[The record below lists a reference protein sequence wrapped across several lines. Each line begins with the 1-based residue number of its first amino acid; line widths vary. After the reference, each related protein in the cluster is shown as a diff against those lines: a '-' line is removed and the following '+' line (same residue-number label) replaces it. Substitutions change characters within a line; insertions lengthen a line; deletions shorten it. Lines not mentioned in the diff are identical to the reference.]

1 MASAEGGGTS
11 SSRLCAWHQPAAS
24 QHLRGS
30 PVAFVHSLLCDR
42 CDSHAVEDS
51 MTSHVLC
58 GPAACHQGTR
68 PKDRRVS
75 LQPLRGP
82 FPTAPGDAPAGE
94 GGVPLFWK
102 SSGGG
107 ASHVL
112 LKKKTAGVS
121 ARCQPIRGWSD
132 LYNKNGR
139 IWSKRAHTGTIATM
153 AMRRP
158 QRRSRS
164 PAVPRC
170 RPVPACV
177 FFIPRSPRNKPPVR
191 SGLSPFYRLRRR
203 TSESWGWPAR
213 RSLCRSRFLVSV
225 PRRRTSPA
233 FAPTPN

>member
-1 MASAEGGGTS
+1 MPRERAFQSSRGDTGRECSALHREAVASSPCRGMSSPSPSPGVCSPGGEASVASAEGGGTS
-11 SSRLCAWHQPAAS
+11 SSRLRAWHQPAAS

-68 PKDRRVS
+68 PKDRRTGLAPASAGAVS
-75 LQPLRGP
+75 HSPRRRSGRRGRGP
-82 FPTAPGDAPAGE
+82 PFLEELGAR
-94 GGVPLFWK
+94 
-102 SSGGG
+102 

-132 LYNKNGR
+132 LRNKNGR

-153 AMRRP
+153 AMRWQ

-170 RPVPACV
+170 QARASTCV
-177 FFIPRSPRNKPPVR
+177 LHP
-191 SGLSPFYRLRRR
+191 
-203 TSESWGWPAR
+203 T
-213 RSLCRSRFLVSV
+213 VS
-225 PRRRTSPA
+225 
-233 FAPTPN
+233 

>member
-1 MASAEGGGTS
+1 MSPGNASERQTDGSRSSLCGG
-11 SSRLCAWHQPAAS
+11 RFPQPPAT
-24 QHLRGS
+24 LRQAREGS
-30 PVAFVHSLLCDR
+30 PFSGRA
-42 CDSHAVEDS
+42 
-51 MTSHVLC
+51 
-58 GPAACHQGTR
+58 
-68 PKDRRVS
+68 
-75 LQPLRGP
+75 RG
-82 FPTAPGDAPAGE
+82 GR
-94 GGVPLFWK
+94 
-102 SSGGG
+102 G
-107 ASHVL
+107 ASRVL

-132 LYNKNGR
+132 LRNKNGR

-177 FFIPRSPRNKPPVR
+177 FFIPLSPRNKPPVR